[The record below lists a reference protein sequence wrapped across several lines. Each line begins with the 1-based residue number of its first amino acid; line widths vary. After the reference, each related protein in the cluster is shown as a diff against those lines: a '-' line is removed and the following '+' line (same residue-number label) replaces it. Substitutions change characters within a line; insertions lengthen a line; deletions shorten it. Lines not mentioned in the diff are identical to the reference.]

1 MSDSMPGVRLIE
13 RWLPIAALSE
23 ESVRERRS
31 MTALPPIYYLH
42 VWWAR
47 RPLVASRAAVLA
59 SLLPAD
65 ANRSDFMHAMGI
77 HGDPV
82 AAKRRIAIADRKG
95 ERLGKDAY
103 GYKRAFSYQPTSR
116 ELSALGL
123 SSTLTLLDP
132 TAGGGAIPLEATRL
146 GIKVLANDLNPVAA
160 TILRATIDFPQ
171 NLNGGLID
179 EFDSISAQF
188 LSRAKPKFKSEFPDE
203 PDKKNRPDAYLWART
218 IICPYCSGKIPLS
231 PNWRLNAS
239 GLGVRLA
246 PQLAS
251 GPNSEG
257 RICAFEI
264 VESTAEQSTGT
275 ISDGDATCPFPDCAR
290 VVDGDEVKRQAQASG
305 MGDQLFAIV
314 YKHAVVRTTKSGKA
328 GKKEWRRG
336 YRSPRPEDDN
346 AQEIIERLVGKLP
359 EWESLGIVPTEPID
373 EVSNYD
379 RGHRLY
385 GMMQWR
391 DMFSPRQLFGH
402 CLAVET
408 FREMVEEDRIAGRLN
423 EIRRAAYVY
432 LSFSLDKLRDYNSRM
447 TRWIVQREVMANTFD
462 SHNFSI
468 KWSYVEMAVTIEGLG
483 FDWVVRQTKKCI
495 KELVELSTPIASVD
509 GPLFGKDIS
518 RLKLDVIISSKPGA
532 SLDHIADGSVDA
544 VVMDPPYGANVMY
557 AELSDFFYVWLKRTA
572 GLVAPELF
580 TRRLTDKQSEAVA
593 NKAQFK
599 GQKGADAL
607 ATRDYQEKM
616 AAIFAESRRVLKPEG
631 IMTVMFTHKD
641 TSAWDALTKGLI
653 EAGFIITASWPVN
666 TEAEGSLHI
675 KDKAAANSTIF
686 LVCRPRPAE
695 QDDETTYWEDVEP
708 LVAKAVRTRVEE
720 FQKAGISG
728 VDLYLASFGPA
739 LEEFS
744 RRWPLKRGTPRP
756 EPLAKKRRKQAELF
770 EEEFDPYA
778 VTPEDALDAARREV
792 KTWRLN
798 QLTHTKGRGD
808 LDATTSWFVLA
819 WDAFKA
825 PSFSYDEGLRLAR
838 AVGADLEGQL
848 IGRICEKKGSDIKLW
863 DSAMRAAKGGL
874 GPADGSRAMIDA
886 IHHAAH
892 RGRTR
897 TLDSAL
903 DLLKD
908 ARIENDPQFLSA
920 LEAVLEVLPPSR
932 NFVGFDVATGDAKS
946 AADDFDALEKLRRL
960 AFSDKVDE
968 PHQLSLFAEEVA

>member
-1 MSDSMPGVRLIE
+1 MSDVRLIE

-31 MTALPPIYYLH
+31 MTSLPPVYYLH

-59 SLLPAD
+59 SLLPANTD
-65 ANRSDFMHAMGI
+65 RPAFMHAIGI
-77 HGDPV
+77 HGDPI
-82 AAKRRIAIADRKG
+82 AAKRRIELADRRG

-103 GYKRAFSYQPTSR
+103 GYARAFTYRPTINDLASIDAPS
-116 ELSALGL
+116 SA
-123 SSTLTLLDP
+123 SVLDP
-132 TAGGGAIPLEATRL
+132 TAGGGAIPFEAMRL
-146 GIKVLANDLNPVAA
+146 GLRAFANDLNPVAA
-160 TILRATIDFPQ
+160 TILSATVDLPQ
-171 NLNGGLID
+171 RFGMPLVEEFETIGRSFRTRIRSKFNGV
-179 EFDSISAQF
+179 
-188 LSRAKPKFKSEFPDE
+188 FPDE
-203 PDKKNRPDAYLWART
+203 PDPHTRPDGYLWART
-218 IICPYCSGKIPLS
+218 ISCPYCSGQIPLS
-231 PNWRLNAS
+231 PNWRLS
-239 GLGVRLA
+239 GDGIGVRLKPCEGDGPGA
-246 PQLAS
+246 PA
-251 GPNSEG
+251 
-257 RICAFEI
+257 RICSFEI
-264 VESTAEQSTGT
+264 VERAADHSDGT
-275 ISDGDATCPFPDCAR
+275 ISNGDATCPFPDCAR
-290 VVDGDEVKRQAQASG
+290 VIDGDEVKRQAQDGG
-305 MGDQLFAIV
+305 MGDQLFAVV
-314 YKHAVVRTTKSGKA
+314 YKRRIETRLKSGKL
-328 GKKEWRRG
+328 GKPKWERG
-336 YRSPRPEDDN
+336 YRAPRPEDDN
-346 AQEIIERLVGKLP
+346 VAAIQRRLSEKLP
-359 EWESLGIVPTEPID
+359 EWEALDLVPNEEIPSGSKTD
-373 EVSNYD
+373 EAL
-379 RGHRLY
+379 RY
-385 GMMQWR
+385 GMKVWR
-391 DMFSPRQLFGH
+391 DMYSPRQFFAHG
-402 CLAVET
+402 LAAET
-408 FREMVEEDRIAGRLN
+408 FREMVEEDRRTGQLS

-447 TRWIVQREVMANTFD
+447 TRWHANREVMVNTFD
-462 SHNFSI
+462 RHDFAF
-468 KWSYVEMAVTIEGLG
+468 KWSYAEMVIMIEGLG
-483 FDWVVRQTKKCI
+483 FDWAVEQTKKCLR
-495 KELVELSTPIASVD
+495 ELVELSSPNTAE
-509 GPLFGKDIS
+509 GPLFSNTK
-518 RLKLDVIISSKPGA
+518 LKRTAEVSVSSTSGS
-532 SLDHIADGSVDA
+532 SLDHIANASIDA

-572 GLVAPELF
+572 GQVAPELF

-593 NKAQFK
+593 NKAHFRGK
-599 GQKGADAL
+599 KGADAL
-607 ATRDYQEKM
+607 ANRDYQEKM
-616 AAIFAESRRVLKPEG
+616 AAIFSECRRVLKSNG
-631 IMTVMFTHKD
+631 ILTVMFTHKD

-695 QDDETTYWEDVEP
+695 QGGETTYWEDVEP
-708 LVAKAVRTRVEE
+708 LVARAVRTRVEE
-720 FQKAGISG
+720 FQTAGIGG

-744 RRWPLKRGTPRP
+744 RHWPLKRGTPRP

-825 PSFSYDEGLRLAR
+825 PVFSYDEGLRLAR
-838 AVGADLEGQL
+838 AVGADLDGQL
-848 IGRICEKKGSDIKLW
+848 IGKICEKKGSDIKLW
-863 DSAMRAAKGGL
+863 DSATRAAKSGL
-874 GPADGSRAMIDA
+874 GPADGSRAMIDS

-892 RGRTR
+892 RARTR
-897 TLDSAL
+897 TLDASL

-908 ARIENDPQFLSA
+908 AGIDNDPQFLAA

-932 NFVGFDVATGDAKS
+932 NFVGFDVATGDATS

-968 PHQLSLFAEEVA
+968 PQQLRLFVEEAA